1 MLKKLL
7 GCLFAALI
15 LFTAASC
22 GNVKPEVSSENGTAS
37 AENTASGTGAE
48 TSIIDTLP
56 GDKNI
61 GGYELHIAALEELE
75 SEYGAYLMP
84 VEENGELLN
93 DTAYRRNREVEERYN
108 VKLSFAPLSSG
119 EGYTIVPRVLNSVM
133 SGSDDYQY
141 VQFGSAWDNPV
152 SLIQSGALTNLLEIP
167 DFNISSTGFYND
179 FNKQL
184 EINGKLYFAFS
195 QYANAGTL
203 PIYMGFNKNMISDFG
218 LEQPYDLIFSGGWT
232 WDVFLSY
239 ITGTYA
245 DLDGNG
251 KRDITDR
258 YGFSNGD
265 MLSNYMV
272 WGFDISII
280 DRAEDGRYVPDILND
295 KFVNASQTFID
306 FKKNNENVYIPSSG
320 NVIVND
326 IHMFNMGNVM
336 FSHTGSSLNIRTVD
350 DFDVG
355 IAPLPKYDESQTK
368 YCNYMYLN
376 QFGVPSTVLDPDIV
390 GAVAE
395 GLAVLSKAEMAPAYI
410 DVYVQEKLLR
420 DEESKRVA
428 LLLME
433 ESVIDV
439 TRYYDF
445 ADGSIT
451 PVYLLSNVKDS
462 GSVVSSFTKVQ
473 DKAVKKAEQFF
484 SVFYG

>member
-7 GCLFAALI
+7 CCVFAAAMI
-15 LFTAASC
+15 ISAAASC
-22 GNVKPEVSSENGTAS
+22 GKTKPSVILENETAPSEENDTA
-37 AENTASGTGAE
+37 TE
-48 TSIIDTLP
+48 TSIIDILP
-56 GDKNI
+56 SDKDFN
-61 GGYELHIAALEELE
+61 GYELRIAALDELE
-75 SEYGAYLMP
+75 HNYGAYLMP
-84 VEENGELLN
+84 EMENGELLN
-93 DTAYRRNREVEERYN
+93 DTAFRRNREIEERYN
-108 VKLSFAPLSSG
+108 VKLSLVLLSSG
-119 EGYTIVPRVLNSVM
+119 DEWTIVPRILSSVM

-152 SLIQSGALTNLLEIP
+152 SLIQGGALMNLLEIP
-167 DFNISSTGFYND
+167 ELNISSPGFYND
-179 FNKQL
+179 FNKEL

-203 PIYMGFNKNMISDFG
+203 PIYMGFNKNMIFDFG

-239 ITGTYA
+239 IAGTYA

-258 YGFSNGD
+258 YGFANGD

-272 WGFDISII
+272 WGFDISIM
-280 DRAEDGRYVPDILND
+280 DRAEDRGYVPDILND
-295 KFVNASQTFID
+295 KFVSASQIFID
-306 FKKNNENVYIPSSG
+306 FKKNNENAYIPTSG
-320 NVIVND
+320 GVKVND
-326 IHMFNMGNVM
+326 IHMFNTGNVM
-336 FSHTGSSLNIRTVD
+336 FSHTGSSLDIRTVD

-355 IAPLPKYDESQTK
+355 IAPLPKYDEKQAN

-451 PVYLLSNVKDS
+451 PVDLLSNVKDS

-473 DKAVKKAEQFF
+473 DKAVKKAEEFF